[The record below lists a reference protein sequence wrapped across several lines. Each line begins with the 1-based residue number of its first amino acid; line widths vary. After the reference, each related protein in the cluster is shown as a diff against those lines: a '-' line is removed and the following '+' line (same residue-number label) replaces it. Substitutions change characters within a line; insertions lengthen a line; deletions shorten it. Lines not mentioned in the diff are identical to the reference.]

1 MARFSPPVL
10 SIPEISGT
18 WIPGGPGDVSKL
30 ASSCL
35 TSELAEKLP
44 DSSQGS
50 SAAVGKRG
58 KRKRRQLRAGE
69 PTLLFYRKERGRT
82 MTFFSPV

>member
-44 DSSQGS
+44 DQPPRLLGS
-50 SAAVGKRG
+50 CG
-58 KRKRRQLRAGE
+58 Q
-69 PTLLFYRKERGRT
+69 ERET
-82 MTFFSPV
+82 